1 MKPGISDAQ
10 VLAGI
15 RAGRPVGGPQA
26 IHIDVTNG
34 CNAAC
39 VTCWDHSPL
48 LQTPRSAEWKRRRM
62 PIGDFRAL
70 IAQAAA
76 LGSVRSVVL
85 SGMGEPLTHPDI
97 YEMVGAVCA
106 EGWALTLMT
115 NLVAAEAADMDRLCR
130 EPIARVL
137 VGVQGAGPDSY
148 MGFHPGWT
156 ERHWAALCRNLRR
169 LQRAGIP
176 ARHVQVIDRNTAPD
190 LVEMIRFGHTFGADR
205 VTFKLASLAAG
216 TEATAVTPDQRR
228 WLLEAAVP
236 EAEAL
241 AARLGQPHNLPLF
254 LTQLRAAPQGDD
266 PQGAL
271 SSGSSATVPIA
282 DIGCYMGYAYTR
294 ITVDQ
299 EVLYCCNTE
308 VRVGRLAEAT
318 LQELWQ
324 GERWQRL
331 RDQLQAGRFFNGCDR
346 CGKVEQNMAWA
357 RALRAGA

>member
-1 MKPGISDAQ
+1 M
-10 VLAGI
+10 
-15 RAGRPVGGPQA
+15 
-26 IHIDVTNG
+26 
-34 CNAAC
+34 
-39 VTCWDHSPL
+39 
-48 LQTPRSAEWKRRRM
+48 
-62 PIGDFRAL
+62 
-70 IAQAAA
+70 
-76 LGSVRSVVL
+76 
-85 SGMGEPLTHPDI
+85 
-97 YEMVGAVCA
+97 
-106 EGWALTLMT
+106 
-115 NLVAAEAADMDRLCR
+115 
-130 EPIARVL
+130 
-137 VGVQGAGPDSY
+137 
-148 MGFHPGWT
+148 
-156 ERHWAALCRNLRR
+156 
-169 LQRAGIP
+169 
-176 ARHVQVIDRNTAPD
+176 
-190 LVEMIRFGHTFGADR
+190 
-205 VTFKLASLAAG
+205 
-216 TEATAVTPDQRR
+216 
-228 WLLEAAVP
+228 LEAAVP